1 MRKILFAI
9 ALILTMAHAFNLQA
23 QTVDIYPVPQE
34 IKWGQEVAYSNSTG
48 YTLTGE
54 ATADADAV
62 NLFKKN
68 PSKVV
73 GTAPTFGEH
82 NREVLTAFGY
92 SAEEIDDM
100 FAKREMN
107 YWSAKDTAV
116 NKALAAW
123 GFFWSPEQSTRLG
136 L

>member
-1 MRKILFAI
+1 MKGIG
-9 ALILTMAHAFNLQA
+9 LINR
-23 QTVDIYPVPQE
+23 
-34 IKWGQEVAYSNSTG
+34 
-48 YTLTGE
+48 
-54 ATADADAV
+54 
-62 NLFKKN
+62 FKKN

-116 NKALAAW
+116 NKQLAAW
-123 GFFWSPEQSTRLG
+123 GFFWSKEQSERLG